1 MKRGQPQKDVLDQMT
16 KEELVTWIRERV
28 FLERPK
34 MSQVLSIRWEKQAAA
49 VQEERERESRA
60 LNAIDL
66 KERDRLARLFNES
79 KDRAERLRLIEQ
91 LEPFEK
97 ALAEYRKR
105 YQALERKQARVDALY
120 EQIDVERQKESRA

>member
-28 FLERPK
+28 FFERPK
-34 MSQVLSIRWEKQAAA
+34 MSHVLSMRWEKQAAA
-49 VQEERERESRA
+49 VQAEREQENRN
-60 LNAIDL
+60 LQAIDL

-79 KDRAERLRLIEQ
+79 KDRTERLRLIDQ
-91 LEPFEK
+91 IEPFEK
-97 ALAEYRKR
+97 ALADYRKR

-120 EQIDVERQKESRA
+120 EQIDVERQKESRV

>member
-28 FLERPK
+28 FFERPK
-34 MSQVLSIRWEKQAAA
+34 MSHVLSMRWEKQAVA
-49 VQEERERESRA
+49 VQAEREQENRN
-60 LNAIDL
+60 LQAIDL
-66 KERDRLARLFNES
+66 KERDRLATCFNQS
-79 KDRAERLRLIEQ
+79 KDPAERLRLFELI
-91 LEPFEK
+91 EPFEK
-97 ALAEYRKR
+97 ALADYRKR